1 MAKPLVTEM
10 MEFFYNKE
18 RESSNEKSLEEV
30 IGELQ
35 VALELCLEA
44 EEKFQEAAYYNP

>member
-1 MAKPLVTEM
+1 

-18 RESSNEKSLEEV
+18 RESNNERSLEEV

-35 VALELCLEA
+35 VALEGCVEA
-44 EEKFQEAAYYNP
+44 EEKF